1 MFDISLFTAQQKRI
15 VEIKK
20 PDGSQIIDKNGES
33 PWIEVFPK
41 GSVQYAKAISAAQ
54 QRARDANA
62 KRGIDAT
69 EALKANATQ
78 LLADCIGDSN
88 FTTPD
93 GTPLRGANAWH
104 SYLDDPTKIII
115 REQLDAAIG
124 EATMAEHVD
133 FLS

>member
-20 PDGSQIIDKNGES
+20 PDGTQIIDKNGDS

-41 GSVQYAKAISAAQ
+41 GSIQYAKAISAAQ
-54 QRARDANA
+54 HRAKDATT
-62 KRGIDAT
+62 KRGVDAT

-88 FTTPD
+88 FTGPD
-93 GTPLRGANAWH
+93 GSPLRGANAWRA
-104 SYLDDPTKIII
+104 YLDDPTKIII
-115 REQLDAAIG
+115 RDQVDVAIG
-124 EATMAEHVD
+124 EANLEDGVD
-133 FLS
+133 FLI

>member
-1 MFDISLFTAQQKRI
+1 MFDINLFTAQQSRI

-20 PDGSQIIDKNGES
+20 PDGSQIIDKNGDS
-33 PWIEVFPK
+33 PWIKVYPK
-41 GSVQYAKAISAAQ
+41 GSAQYAKAISAAQ
-54 QRARDANA
+54 QRAKDASA
-62 KRGIDAT
+62 KRGVDAT

-88 FTTPD
+88 FTGPD
-93 GTPLRGANAWH
+93 GSVLRGAEAWH

-115 REQLDAAIG
+115 REQIDAAIG
-124 EATMAEHVD
+124 EATLENVD

>member
-1 MFDISLFTAQQKRI
+1 MFNINLFTAQQSRI

-20 PDGSQIIDKNGES
+20 PDGSQIIDKNGDS
-33 PWIEVFPK
+33 PWIEVYPK
-41 GSVQYAKAISAAQ
+41 GSAQYAKAISAAQ
-54 QRARDANA
+54 QRAKEASA
-62 KRGIDAT
+62 KRGVDAT

-88 FTTPD
+88 FTGPD
-93 GTPLRGANAWH
+93 GSPLRGANAWH

-115 REQLDAAIG
+115 REQVDAAIG
-124 EATMAEHVD
+124 EATLPEDVD